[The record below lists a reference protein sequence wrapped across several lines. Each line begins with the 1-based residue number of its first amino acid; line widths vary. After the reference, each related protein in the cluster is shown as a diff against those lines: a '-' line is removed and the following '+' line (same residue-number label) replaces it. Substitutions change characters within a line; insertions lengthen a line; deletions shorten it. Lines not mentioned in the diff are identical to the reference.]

1 MEALS
6 PIITPPKSAAVL
18 VVSYEYLFYL
28 PSSERLW
35 PLARRKA
42 WGLLLGSC
50 TLGIVSRQ
58 LWLKILDTT
67 VSLQQQI
74 SGKSYTPYQ
83 MQPHHSWLKRR
94 GHPSKKN

>member
-1 MEALS
+1 MDTTAGFQDLIMEALS
-6 PIITPPKSAAVL
+6 LIITPPKSAAVP

-28 PSSERLW
+28 PSSERLR

-67 VSLQQQI
+67 ISLQQ
-74 SGKSYTPYQ
+74 
-83 MQPHHSWLKRR
+83 
-94 GHPSKKN
+94 